1 MACSEGVPP
10 SISGRILP
18 FIDDPE
24 DWKGM
29 ADPRKRR
36 KLQNRLNQRASRQR
50 RALQKAQQQQQG
62 TGAAKST
69 ASTSSSEDGEASQQP
84 SSTAVVSRER
94 PDNGDNRSM
103 VLCHRPRTPLDQSI
117 SREIDGIEAYIPSLK
132 DRGRRRMFQYSCE
145 TLCQIYPTG
154 IPSEEPMLQSVYNAV
169 LEDEILVYSLTWS
182 FALQK
187 WEITKDPGDMKF
199 MLAGQ
204 LKTAQLIRQGLDKP
218 RRTDS
223 LLYAIMCIS
232 TAENEWLTKASPED
246 LRRGSFGP
254 PIPALSLEHPGR
266 VYWRD
271 SYFNVFINLFN
282 ARGGLRTVTSSGLA
296 EQFQMC
302 DLLNASLK
310 LKKPYLP
317 LLPLSTLPGVKTASV
332 KLGAPRDDY
341 AGIGLGLQQIVQDL
355 RLICR
360 LIEEA
365 MRSEPN
371 RKNLIILRNSIQH
384 RLLSLSPGR
393 SDICRLAC
401 LVFSFAIVFPL
412 PDTRSFR
419 RCREALAK
427 CMQDPDECGRYSK
440 KLLLWAAL
448 LGAIASADTEHEK
461 VFLGKIITLGRELAI
476 HDWASIEDIVR
487 KFVWLDQTCKSGG
500 QVAWTR
506 ANLDGLFNL
515 DRAGGSWI

>member
-1 MACSEGVPP
+1 
-10 SISGRILP
+10 
-18 FIDDPE
+18 
-24 DWKGM
+24 
-29 ADPRKRR
+29 
-36 KLQNRLNQRASRQR
+36 
-50 RALQKAQQQQQG
+50 
-62 TGAAKST
+62 
-69 ASTSSSEDGEASQQP
+69 
-84 SSTAVVSRER
+84 
-94 PDNGDNRSM
+94 
-103 VLCHRPRTPLDQSI
+103 
-117 SREIDGIEAYIPSLK
+117 
-132 DRGRRRMFQYSCE
+132 
-145 TLCQIYPTG
+145 
-154 IPSEEPMLQSVYNAV
+154 MLQSVYRAV

-187 WEITKDPGDMKF
+187 WEISKDPGDMKF

-218 RRTDS
+218 TRTDS

-232 TAENEWLTKASPED
+232 TAENEWLQTATPED

-254 PIPALSLEHPGR
+254 PIPALSLENPGR
-266 VYWRD
+266 VYWQD

-282 ARGGLRTVTSSGLA
+282 ARGGINTVSSSGLA
-296 EQFQMC
+296 EQFRMC

-317 LLPLSTLPGVKTASV
+317 LFESSSSTFTGVKTPLA
-332 KLGAPRDDY
+332 KLAVSKDDY
-341 AGIGLGLQQIVQDL
+341 VGVGFDLKQILQDL

-365 MRSEPN
+365 MSSEPN

-384 RLLSLSPGR
+384 RLLSLPPGR

-412 PDTRSFR
+412 PDTRSFHR
-419 RCREALAK
+419 SRASLAK
-427 CMQDPDECGRYSK
+427 CMQDEEECGRYSK

-476 HDWASIEDIVR
+476 HDWASIEEIVR

-500 QVAWTR
+500 QVAWMR
-506 ANLDGLFNL
+506 ANLDGFFNL
-515 DRAGGSWI
+515 DRAGGSWT